1 MLSLSD
7 WLKTEF
13 KRLGEKL
20 GRNMWMIQDG
30 DHQLCKQRL
39 SSLIA
44 VLDQARSDLDSV
56 RAEFST
62 VPLPLQT
69 SCSGLKSKSTQQQD
83 RKYSQAI
90 GNHPSCG
97 RAPIPVRR
105 DSGEPTDTPHA
116 FR

>member
-1 MLSLSD
+1 MLSLSG

-30 DHQLCKQRL
+30 DHQLRKQRL

-44 VLDQARSDLDSV
+44 ALGQARPDLDSV
-56 RAEFST
+56 RAELSAG
-62 VPLPLQT
+62 PLPLQP

-83 RKYSQAI
+83 GEYSQAI
-90 GNHPSCG
+90 GNRPSCG
-97 RAPIPVRR
+97 RVPIAVRR
-105 DSGEPTDTPHA
+105 DSGGPTDTPHA
-116 FR
+116 FS